1 MGEFCPTWVFYSG
14 RRLGPSSERIENQYL
29 DGYIKR
35 ISRLSGVTPYDVNIP
50 GDQREP
56 FTAKCECGKTV
67 TGQWESEKGV
77 DASLITHLFDT
88 ADAWDEAALLSG
100 DADFTPA
107 VHALRR
113 RGKIISGAGF
123 AGASECLVREF
134 YTFHDLSSEILRSD
148 FAAYLLFG
156 EGQLITRWLTDDVV
170 PKEVKDNAT
179 TITLKCG

>member
-1 MGEFCPTWVFYSG
+1 
-14 RRLGPSSERIENQYL
+14 L